1 MLWPKNNS
9 YKELDNEKQFLR
21 VENSAPPITF
31 LMVRPL
37 QIFIWNYSLQL
48 GLREWVEKSVQ
59 RIVRDTP
66 PGEKIEGIL

>member
-1 MLWPKNNS
+1 MLWPKHNS
-9 YKELDNEKQFLR
+9 YKELDNEKQVLR
-21 VENSAPPITF
+21 VENSPPPITF

-59 RIVRDTP
+59 RIVMDTP

>member
-9 YKELDNEKQFLR
+9 YKELDNEKQVLR
-21 VENSAPPITF
+21 VENSPPPVTL

-59 RIVRDTP
+59 LIVRDTP